1 MIFLEELNLPFFSM
15 LQNYLWFIYA
25 LGAAIVWGIQYAT
38 IEQLTKLL
46 PVPLLT
52 LLMTSG
58 YVLMYLLIFPIF
70 KVNLHFDKFSFWDF
84 KTLFYLGIV
93 VLSGCASNLL
103 INAAIASES
112 ATKASLVEISYPFFV
127 ALFAALIY
135 KEGLLNFQTFLGGI
149 IILIG
154 VIIVLSQNI

>member
-1 MIFLEELNLPFFSM
+1 M
-15 LQNYLWFIYA
+15 LQNYLWFVYA
-25 LGAAIVWGIQYAT
+25 LGAAVVWGIQYAT
-38 IEQLTKLL
+38 VEQLAKLL

-58 YVLMYLLIFPIF
+58 YVLVYFVAFPLF
-70 KVNLHFDKFSFWDF
+70 QVKLHIDKFHFWDI

-103 INAAIASES
+103 INAAIATES
-112 ATKASLVEISYPFFV
+112 ATKASLIEISYPFFV

-135 KEGLLNFQTFLGGI
+135 KESVLSLQTLIGGI
-149 IILIG
+149 FILIG
-154 VIIVLSQNI
+154 VIVVLSQNA

>member
-1 MIFLEELNLPFFSM
+1 MF
-15 LQNYLWFIYA
+15 QNYLWFFYA

-38 IEQLTKLL
+38 IEQLAKLL

-58 YVLMYLLIFPIF
+58 YVLIYLFVFPLF
-70 KVNLHFDKFSFWDF
+70 RVNLHFDKFSFWDF
-84 KTLFYLGIV
+84 KTLFYLGVV

-103 INAAIASES
+103 INSAIATES
-112 ATKASLVEISYPFFV
+112 ATKASLIEISYPFFV

-135 KEGLLNFQTFLGGI
+135 KESVLSLQTFWGGI
-149 IILIG
+149 FILIG
-154 VIIVLSQNI
+154 VIIVLSQNA